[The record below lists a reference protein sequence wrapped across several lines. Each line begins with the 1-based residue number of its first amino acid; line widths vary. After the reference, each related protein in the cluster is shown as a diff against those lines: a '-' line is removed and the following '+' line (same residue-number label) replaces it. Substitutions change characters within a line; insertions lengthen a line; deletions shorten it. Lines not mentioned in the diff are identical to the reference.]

1 MTSTRP
7 ATAAMRTRRTNRH
20 VDEAVA
26 DDGARERIL
35 DAAIQL
41 FALHGLHGMS
51 LQMLADQVGLHKSSL
66 FHHFSDKDALAAA
79 CLERM
84 LNALLPVVAPLN
96 ADDGTH
102 IDVIVRACEAMADH
116 FSQHP
121 TAALF
126 LMRCLVGGKDR
137 IKDEADAEVPEA
149 FQFFAAV
156 SGWLDRAR
164 RTGTIRPIRVRHGL
178 VNLIGLV
185 LFYPSIAGG
194 FGKGLLG
201 FDPTSTRAAKA
212 RREELGALVRGALAP
227 IVRKS
232 GACFDRVPSV
242 RRTGARARLTGEE
255 AKRCKS

>member
-7 ATAAMRTRRTNRH
+7 AAAVTRTRRTNSH
-20 VDEAVA
+20 VGSPVA

-35 DAAIQL
+35 DAAIEL

-51 LQMLADQVGLHKSSL
+51 LQMLANEVGLHKSSL

-84 LNALLPVVAPLN
+84 LNRLLPVVAPLN

-102 IDVIVRACEAMADH
+102 IDVMVHAFEAIADH
-116 FSQHP
+116 FSRHP

-137 IKDEADAEVPEA
+137 IQDESDAEVPQVFE
-149 FQFFAAV
+149 FFAAV

-164 RTGTIRPIRVRHGL
+164 RAGAIRPIRVRHGL
-178 VNLIGLV
+178 VNLMGLV

-227 IVRKS
+227 IARKS
-232 GACFDRVPSV
+232 GA
-242 RRTGARARLTGEE
+242 
-255 AKRCKS
+255 